1 MSESTST
8 GADAG
13 RRHAVFSPARV
24 WAIAANTFTQLVR
37 MKVFYFMLIFT
48 GLIIAVN
55 FFFLGWTLEQELK
68 SMKDAAFGAMR
79 IFSAVFAIVGTAL
92 LIPKD
97 VEDRT
102 LYTILTKPVPR
113 IEYLLGKLFGILILL
128 AVSLAMMAALFF
140 AVLYLRQH
148 QILANEMLLQPDAD
162 PAALREAIFAQGVQ
176 PSLLLAVF
184 ALFLQ
189 AAVAAGVA
197 LLVSTFAS
205 STLFTIIVSLMV
217 FLIGHAQSLARD
229 VWFPEGVVHS
239 AAARALAG
247 LVAVV
252 FPDFNLFN
260 IFDGIAIGQEVPD
273 GLMMRL
279 TVMTGFYLT
288 IYSIV
293 SWFVF
298 AKKEL

>member
-1 MSESTST
+1 MSESLPE
-8 GADAG
+8 
-13 RRHAVFSPARV
+13 RQHAMFSLARI
-24 WAIAANTFTQLVR
+24 WAISSNTFTQLAR

-48 GLIIAVN
+48 ALIIAVN

-113 IEYLLGKLFGILILL
+113 IEYLIGKLVGVLLLI
-128 AVSLAMMAALFF
+128 AASLVMMSALFF
-140 AVLYLRQH
+140 GVLWLRQNQIYAEELLH
-148 QILANEMLLQPDAD
+148 QPNAD
-162 PAALREAIFAQGVQ
+162 PEALKAVIWEQGVR
-176 PSLLLAVF
+176 SELLLAVVG
-184 ALFLQ
+184 LFLQ

-217 FLIGHAQSLARD
+217 FLIGHAQGLAREF
-229 VWFPEGVVHS
+229 WFDPGEMHS
-239 AAARALAG
+239 VFMRMFSG
-247 LVAVV
+247 LIAVV
-252 FPDFNLFN
+252 FPDFNLYVLY
-260 IFDGIAIGQEVPD
+260 DGIAEGKGVPD
-273 GLMMRL
+273 GIMLKL
-279 TVMTGFYLT
+279 VLLTGFYL
-288 IYSIV
+288 SIHTLV
-293 SWFVF
+293 SWIVF
-298 AKKEL
+298 FKKEL

>member
-1 MSESTST
+1 M
-8 GADAG
+8 
-13 RRHAVFSPARV
+13 
-24 WAIAANTFTQLVR
+24 WAIASNTFTQLMR

-48 GLIIAVN
+48 VVIISVN

-68 SMKDAAFGAMR
+68 SIKDAAFGAMR

-113 IEYLLGKLFGILILL
+113 IEYLLGKLVGVLVLI
-128 AVSLAMMAALFF
+128 AVSLVMMSALFL

-148 QILANEMLLQPDAD
+148 QILAQEILLQPNV
-162 PAALREAIFAQGVQ
+162 PPEELRAMIFAQGVQ
-176 PSLLLAVF
+176 PELLIAVV

-189 AAVAAGVA
+189 AAVAAAVA
-197 LLVSTFAS
+197 LMVSTFAS

-217 FLIGHAQSLARD
+217 FLIGHAQSLARG
-229 VWFPEGVVHS
+229 VWFPDGESHS
-239 AAARALAG
+239 TAARVLAG
-247 LVAVV
+247 LVALV

-260 IFDGIAIGQEVPD
+260 LFDGIAAGQEVPA
-273 GLMMRL
+273 GIVVRL
-279 TVMTGFYLT
+279 TVLAGFYLA
-288 IYSIV
+288 IYTIV

>member
-1 MSESTST
+1 M
-8 GADAG
+8 
-13 RRHAVFSPARV
+13 
-24 WAIAANTFTQLVR
+24 WAIASNTFTQLMR

-48 GLIIAVN
+48 VVIISVN

-68 SMKDAAFGAMR
+68 SIKDAAFGAMR

-113 IEYLLGKLFGILILL
+113 IEYLLGKLVGVLVLI
-128 AVSLAMMAALFF
+128 AVSLVMMSALFL

-148 QILANEMLLQPDAD
+148 QILAQEILLQPNV
-162 PAALREAIFAQGVQ
+162 PPEELRAMIFAQGVQ
-176 PSLLLAVF
+176 PELLIAVV

-189 AAVAAGVA
+189 AAVAAAVA
-197 LLVSTFAS
+197 LMVSTFAS

-217 FLIGHAQSLARD
+217 FLIGHAQSLARG
-229 VWFPEGVVHS
+229 VWFPDGESHS
-239 AAARALAG
+239 TAARVLAG
-247 LVAVV
+247 LVALV

-260 IFDGIAIGQEVPD
+260 LFDGIAAGQDVPA
-273 GLMMRL
+273 GIVVRL
-279 TVMTGFYLT
+279 TVLAGFYLA
-288 IYSIV
+288 IYTIV

>member
-1 MSESTST
+1 MSE
-8 GADAG
+8 AIQE
-13 RRHAVFSPARV
+13 RKHAMFSPSRI
-24 WAIAANTFTQLVR
+24 WAIAGNTFTQLVR

-48 GLIIAVN
+48 VIIIAVN

-113 IEYLLGKLFGILILL
+113 IEYLIGKLVGVLLLI
-128 AVSLAMMAALFF
+128 AISLVMMAALFF
-140 AVLYLRQH
+140 GVLWLRQN
-148 QILANEMLLQPDAD
+148 QIYADELLRQPNAD
-162 PAALREAIFAQGVQ
+162 PVALKALVWEQGVR
-176 PSLLLAVF
+176 PDLLLVVVS
-184 ALFLQ
+184 LFLQ

-205 STLFTIIVSLMV
+205 STLFTIIVSLMI
-217 FLIGHAQSLARD
+217 FLVGHAQALARG
-229 VWFPEGVVHS
+229 VWFPEEVTHS
-239 AAARALAG
+239 PVARLLAG
-247 LVAVV
+247 LVAIL
-252 FPDFNLFN
+252 FPDFNQFN
-260 IFDGIAIGQEVPD
+260 IFDGIAEGQAVPD
-273 GLMMRL
+273 GFVMRL
-279 TVMTGFYLT
+279 GVLTFFYLT
-288 IYSIV
+288 IYTIA